1 MLLVANVQKN
11 KLKSLTQ
18 KQQNLKGLGKLK
30 VARSTVPAITHVNNS
45 ARIQTVNQKTNPRYH
60 SIIKA
65 FDDLYQ
71 CPTIVNTSFNVRG
84 EPIVCTPEE
93 AYICFMRTDM
103 DYLLLGNYLL
113 DKTKQTKLKEITD
126 WRQQFELD

>member
-1 MLLVANVQKN
+1 MEHKRCPFGKVG
-11 KLKSLTQ
+11 TQ